1 MLSFLIGLTT
11 FLGVINV
18 SSSSE
23 VENHAIYVSVLE
35 IEKVDE
41 RGQIRIKIFADDLED
56 AIYNSSQKRIDLLK
70 GDCSQN
76 KILVSEYFANHL
88 QLTLDGTNVDYK
100 FISCEVNDIS
110 IWFNYDFTSMTTWSE
125 LEVKADYL
133 MELFPTQSNV
143 VSINNQG
150 QKKMFRLVKG
160 DEFKTISFNK

>member
-1 MLSFLIGLTT
+1 MLSFIIGLTT
-11 FLGVINV
+11 FLSAISVD
-18 SSSSE
+18 SSSE

-41 RGQIRIKIFADDLED
+41 IGHVRIKIFADDLED
-56 AIYNSSQKRIDLLK
+56 AIYNSSQKRIDLIK

-76 KILVSEYFANHL
+76 NILVSDYFANHL
-88 QLTLDGTNVDYK
+88 QLNLDGTNVNYQ

-110 IWFNYDFTSMTTWSE
+110 IWFNYEFTSMTTWSE
-125 LEVKADYL
+125 LEVKVDYL

-143 VSINNQG
+143 VSVDYPG

-160 DEFKTISFNK
+160 DELKTISFNK